1 MTLNMSLNRNH
12 VVSLQSQQSWLF
24 CAEYRKGSVAN
35 NAGIQLGVMDD
46 LKSSEKKVHLHFLAH
61 TCAGVKVF
69 APTT

>member
-1 MTLNMSLNRNH
+1 M
-12 VVSLQSQQSWLF
+12 
-24 CAEYRKGSVAN
+24 AN